1 MTVDLASTA
10 PEVKPAA
17 EEPDHTVYYSLGKL
31 TWPSLCDAS
40 GWFDAQK
47 MRLRPLPE
55 QTFLLLVMSL
65 ARQGMGSWRLLT
77 AASKICGTYSES
89 DIDSGIQF
97 FSQILDQWNSRRLT
111 DPFPFVF
118 LDAYP
123 VRVFS
128 PNGAES
134 SYVLYAIGVSGRTGH
149 RECLGYTCS
158 DGSPK
163 SWDFPSPRFPS
174 AAWRPPISS
183 SPLSFRT

>member
-47 MRLRPLPE
+47 MRLLPLPE

-65 ARQGMGSWRLLT
+65 ARQGM
-77 AASKICGTYSES
+77 
-89 DIDSGIQF
+89 
-97 FSQILDQWNSRRLT
+97 
-111 DPFPFVF
+111 VF

-128 PNGAES
+128 PSGAES

-163 SWDFPSPRFPS
+163 SWDVSLASLSERGL
-174 AAWRPPISS
+174 AAPISS